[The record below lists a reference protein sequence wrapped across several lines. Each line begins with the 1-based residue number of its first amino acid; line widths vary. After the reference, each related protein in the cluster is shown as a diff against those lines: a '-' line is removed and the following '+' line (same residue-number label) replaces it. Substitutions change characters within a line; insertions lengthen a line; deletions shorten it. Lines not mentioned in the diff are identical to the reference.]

1 MSESLFSTLPRFDEA
16 HYGTDVC
23 DNAAISDAT
32 STPPATPAHATQVEE
47 QVAVKQELDPN
58 VALLMKQLS
67 DEVAA
72 ANDRVLQQ
80 TKQWVVAI
88 AEKLFPELS
97 KSCLA
102 DEIVRQLP
110 ELLPQASNKV
120 EIRAGQQLAED
131 LENILQQSDEISNV
145 CTIVPVQGAAGQ
157 TVEISWVTGGLTLDF
172 DGLLAACVSR
182 VQTVQLSKKD
192 SE

>member
-16 HYGTDVC
+16 HYGTTDRDSVAFADASKSPAAVASVPDV
-23 DNAAISDAT
+23 
-32 STPPATPAHATQVEE
+32 QE
-47 QVAVKQELDPN
+47 QVAVKPELDPN
-58 VALLMKQLS
+58 VAVLMKQLS
-67 DEVAA
+67 DEIAA

-80 TKQWVVAI
+80 TKQWVIAV

-102 DEIVRQLP
+102 DEIARQLP

-120 EIRAGQQLAED
+120 EIQAGEQLAED
-131 LENILQQSDEISNV
+131 LQNVLQQSNEISSV

-157 TVEISWVTGGLTLDF
+157 KVEVSWVTGGLTMDF
-172 DGLLAACVSR
+172 DALLAACVSR
-182 VQTVQLSKKD
+182 VQAVQLSKKG